1 MAAAFDDFA
10 AASPDA
16 IDLCIATGKD
26 VVVECIVPIAASES

>member
-16 IDLCIATGKD
+16 IDLCIAKMLSTKLPSND
-26 VVVECIVPIAASES
+26 VAQKPT